1 MKNLIPWKKRD
12 RKIVNWRK
20 DFDDF
25 FDRFFS
31 EPVSSIP
38 ELFSE
43 RSWYPNV
50 DVSEG
55 KRDIIVRAE
64 IPGVDKEGIDLSLDG
79 RLLTICGEKKQ
90 EKEESDEHYHR
101 VESSFGFYKRTIE
114 LPADVDESKVDARY
128 KNGVLKIKLKKVK
141 ETGTRKI
148 KIKTNQ

>member
-1 MKNLIPWKKRD
+1 MRNLIPWKKRD
-12 RKIVNWRK
+12 REIVNLRK

-31 EPVSSIP
+31 KPEFSIP
-38 ELFSE
+38 KLFSE

-55 KRDIIVRAE
+55 KRDIIVKAE

-79 RLLTICGEKKQ
+79 RLLTICGEKKH

-101 VESSFGFYKRTIE
+101 PS
-114 LPADVDESKVDARY
+114 DD
-128 KNGVLKIKLKKVK
+128 LKL
-141 ETGTRKI
+141 R
-148 KIKTNQ
+148 